1 MNTGPIDTG
10 PIDDGT
16 DPEDVAGRRL
26 SQVLGGVADTVQ
38 PADGSLDRVL
48 TRAHQRSVWSWGT
61 PMLAAAAAVLAV
73 AGVAVYAGTRGHD
86 TAHVGGPSPT
96 GSSAPTEPSVSASA
110 TTSNH
115 SSPTTGTGPL
125 HALPVYYAAEFNGQA
140 RLYREFHPVR
150 TSTPA
155 PAAIDQLLTVKP
167 TDPDYESL
175 WPATTTLVSYQ
186 RSGTLASV
194 RLSNGPARFPIA
206 AFQQIV
212 YTVTAA
218 DSAVHSV
225 QISYGTVTQ
234 NPMGRGASIATIAP
248 VWLLAPTQG
257 ATVTSPVTLSGMA
270 GVFEATVNWEV
281 DTADGTPV
289 QSGSAMTPEAFK
301 MGPWST
307 QVTLPAGSYVAKA
320 FEISAK
326 DGLWTWVDS
335 KAFTVQ

>member
-1 MNTGPIDTG
+1 MNTGPTDPG
-10 PIDDGT
+10 PFDNGT

-26 SQVLGGVADTVQ
+26 TRVLGGVADTVQ

-48 TRAHQRSVWSWGT
+48 TRAHQRSLWSWGT
-61 PMLAAAAAVLAV
+61 PVLAAAAAVLLI
-73 AGVAVYAGTRGHD
+73 AGVAVFAGTRGHD
-86 TAHVGGPSPT
+86 TAQVGGPSST
-96 GSSAPTEPSVSASA
+96 GSSAPTGPSTSAST

-115 SSPTTGTGPL
+115 SSPTSGTGPL

-155 PAAIDQLLTVKP
+155 QAAIDQLLNVKP

-186 RSGTLASV
+186 RTGTLASV
-194 RLSNGPARFPIA
+194 KLSNGPSRFPTT

-212 YTVTAA
+212 YTVTGA
-218 DSAVHSV
+218 DTSVHSV
-225 QISYGTVTQ
+225 QISYGSVTQ
-234 NPMGRGASIATIAP
+234 NPMGRGASVTTIAP
-248 VWLLAPTQG
+248 VWLLTPTQG
-257 ATVTSPVTLSGMA
+257 ATVSSPVTLSGLA

-281 DTADGTPV
+281 DTADGTKV
-289 QSGSAMTPEAFK
+289 QSGSAMTPQSFV

-307 QVTLPAGSYVAKA
+307 QVTLPSGSYVAKA

-326 DGLWTWVDS
+326 DGTWTWVDT
-335 KAFTVQ
+335 KAFTVH

>member
-1 MNTGPIDTG
+1 MNTGPIDN
-10 PIDDGT
+10 GT
-16 DPEDVAGRRL
+16 DPEAAAGHRL
-26 SQVLGGVADTVQ
+26 TEVLGGVADTVQ
-38 PADGSLDRVL
+38 PSDGSLDRVL

-61 PMLAAAAAVLAV
+61 PVLAAAATVLLV
-73 AGVAVYAGTRGHD
+73 AGVGVYAGTRGHD
-86 TAHVGGPSPT
+86 NAQVGGPSAT
-96 GSSAPTEPSVSASA
+96 GSSAATGPSVSAST

-115 SSPTTGTGPL
+115 TSPTTGTGPL

-155 PAAIDQLLTVKP
+155 TAAIDQLLTVRP

-175 WPATTTLVSYQ
+175 WPATTTLVTYE

-194 RLSNGPARFPIA
+194 KLSNGPSRFPVA

-218 DSAVHSV
+218 DPAVHSV
-225 QISYGTVTQ
+225 QISYGSVTQ
-234 NPMGRGASIATIAP
+234 NPMGRGSSLVTIAP

-257 ATVTSPVTLSGMA
+257 ATVSSPVTLSGLA

-281 DTADGTPV
+281 DTADGAPV